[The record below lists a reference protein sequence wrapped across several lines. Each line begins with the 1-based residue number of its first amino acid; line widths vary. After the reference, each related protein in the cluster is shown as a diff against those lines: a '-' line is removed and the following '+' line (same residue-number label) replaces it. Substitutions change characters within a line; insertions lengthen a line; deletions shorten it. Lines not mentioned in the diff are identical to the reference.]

1 MSLELRNRII
11 TSIALFLFIYI
22 SVFIN
27 SYITIIFLIIISF
40 ISWLEFTILTNKV
53 YRKKNEII
61 ANLILILS
69 FFYVTLFAGVTYYFI
84 YIDNIYF
91 VYILLICAFSDI
103 GGYVFGKIF
112 KGKKLTDISPNKTIS
127 GSLGSLLF
135 SLVPY
140 FLFKVV
146 FIYSEIEFFAFVSNN
161 LSNILI
167 CIYLSL
173 ICQMGDLFISYFKRL
188 ADVKDTGKILPGHGG
203 LLDRIDG
210 IIFAIPAL
218 AILGYL
224 LNSLGF

>member
-40 ISWLEFTILTNKV
+40 ISWLEFTTLTNKV

-69 FFYVTLFAGVTYYFI
+69 FFYVTIFAGVTYYFI

-135 SLVPY
+135 SMIPY
-140 FLFKVV
+140 FLFKVC
-146 FIYSEIEFFAFVSNN
+146 FY
-161 LSNILI
+161 
-167 CIYLSL
+167 
-173 ICQMGDLFISYFKRL
+173 
-188 ADVKDTGKILPGHGG
+188 
-203 LLDRIDG
+203 
-210 IIFAIPAL
+210 IFR
-218 AILGYL
+218 
-224 LNSLGF
+224 N

>member
-27 SYITIIFLIIISF
+27 SYITIISLIIISF

-53 YRKKNEII
+53 YRKKSEII

-69 FFYVTLFAGVTYYFI
+69 FFYATIFAGVTYYFI

>member
-69 FFYVTLFAGVTYYFI
+69 FFYVTIFAGVTYYFI

-188 ADVKDTGKILPGHGG
+188 SDVKDTGKILPGHGG

>member
-11 TSIALFLFIYI
+11 TSIALFLFIYF

-69 FFYVTLFAGVTYYFI
+69 FFYVTILGGVTYYFI

>member
-69 FFYVTLFAGVTYYFI
+69 FFYVTIFAGVTYYFI

-91 VYILLICAFSDI
+91 FYILLICAFSDI

-188 ADVKDTGKILPGHGG
+188 SDVKDTGKILPGHGG

>member
-27 SYITIIFLIIISF
+27 SYITIIFLVIISF

-69 FFYVTLFAGVTYYFI
+69 FFYVTIFAGVTYYFI

>member
-69 FFYVTLFAGVTYYFI
+69 FFYATIFAGVTYYFI

-146 FIYSEIEFFAFVSNN
+146 FIYSEIEFFSFVSNS

-224 LNSLGF
+224 LDSLGF

>member
-40 ISWLEFTILTNKV
+40 ISWLEFTTLTNKV
-53 YRKKNEII
+53 YRKRNEII

-69 FFYVTLFAGVTYYFI
+69 FFYVTIFAGVTYYFI

-112 KGKKLTDISPNKTIS
+112 KGRKLTDISPNKTIS

-135 SLVPY
+135 SMIPY

-146 FIYSEIEFFAFVSNN
+146 FI
-161 LSNILI
+161 
-167 CIYLSL
+167 
-173 ICQMGDLFISYFKRL
+173 
-188 ADVKDTGKILPGHGG
+188 
-203 LLDRIDG
+203 
-210 IIFAIPAL
+210 
-218 AILGYL
+218 
-224 LNSLGF
+224 

>member
-40 ISWLEFTILTNKV
+40 ISWLEFTTLTNKV

-69 FFYVTLFAGVTYYFI
+69 FFYATIFAGVTYYFI

-112 KGKKLTDISPNKTIS
+112 KGRKLTDISPNKTIS

-146 FIYSEIEFFAFVSNN
+146 FIYSEIEFFAFVSDN

-188 ADVKDTGKILPGHGG
+188 SDVKDTGKILPGHGG

>member
-27 SYITIIFLIIISF
+27 SHITIIFLIIISF

-69 FFYVTLFAGVTYYFI
+69 FFYVTIFAGVTYYFI

-146 FIYSEIEFFAFVSNN
+146 FIYSEIEFFAFVSDN

-188 ADVKDTGKILPGHGG
+188 SDVKDTGKILPGHGG

>member
-40 ISWLEFTILTNKV
+40 ISWLEFTTLTNKV

-69 FFYVTLFAGVTYYFI
+69 FFYVTIFAGVTYYFI

-112 KGKKLTDISPNKTIS
+112 KGRKLTDISPNKTIS

-146 FIYSEIEFFAFVSNN
+146 FIYSEIEFFAFVSDN

-188 ADVKDTGKILPGHGG
+188 SDVKDTGKILPGHGG

>member
-27 SYITIIFLIIISF
+27 SYITIISLIIISF

-69 FFYVTLFAGVTYYFI
+69 FFYATIFAGVTYYFI

-210 IIFAIPAL
+210 IIIAIPAL

>member
-27 SYITIIFLIIISF
+27 SHITIIFLIIISF

-69 FFYVTLFAGVTYYFI
+69 FFYVTIFAGVTYYFI

-91 VYILLICAFSDI
+91 VYILSICAFSDI

-146 FIYSEIEFFAFVSNN
+146 FIYSETF
-161 LSNILI
+161 
-167 CIYLSL
+167 SL
-173 ICQMGDLFISYFKRL
+173 I
-188 ADVKDTGKILPGHGG
+188 
-203 LLDRIDG
+203 
-210 IIFAIPAL
+210 
-218 AILGYL
+218 
-224 LNSLGF
+224 

>member
-22 SVFIN
+22 SIFIN

-69 FFYVTLFAGVTYYFI
+69 FFYATIFAGVTYYFI

-188 ADVKDTGKILPGHGG
+188 ADVKDSGKILPGHGG

>member
-69 FFYVTLFAGVTYYFI
+69 FFYVTIFAGVTYYFI

-91 VYILLICAFSDI
+91 VYILLICAFSDM

-135 SLVPY
+135 SLIPY

-188 ADVKDTGKILPGHGG
+188 SDVKDTGKILPGHGG

>member
-69 FFYVTLFAGVTYYFI
+69 FFYATIFAGVTYYFI

-146 FIYSEIEFFAFVSNN
+146 FIYSEIEFFTYVSDN

>member
-135 SLVPY
+135 SMIPY

-188 ADVKDTGKILPGHGG
+188 SDVKDTGKILPGHGG

>member
-27 SYITIIFLIIISF
+27 SYITIISLIIISF

-69 FFYVTLFAGVTYYFI
+69 FFYATIFAGVTYYFI

>member
-1 MSLELRNRII
+1 MSLELRNRVI

-22 SVFIN
+22 SIFIN

-69 FFYVTLFAGVTYYFI
+69 FFYVTIFAGVTYYFI

>member
-27 SYITIIFLIIISF
+27 SHITIIFLIIISF
-40 ISWLEFTILTNKV
+40 ISWLEFTTLTNKV

-69 FFYVTLFAGVTYYFI
+69 FFYATIFAGVTYYFI

>member
-1 MSLELRNRII
+1 M
-11 TSIALFLFIYI
+11 I
-22 SVFIN
+22 S
-27 SYITIIFLIIISF
+27 
-40 ISWLEFTILTNKV
+40 
-53 YRKKNEII
+53 
-61 ANLILILS
+61 
-69 FFYVTLFAGVTYYFI
+69 
-84 YIDNIYF
+84 
-91 VYILLICAFSDI
+91 
-103 GGYVFGKIF
+103 GKIF

-135 SLVPY
+135 SMIPY

-146 FIYSEIEFFAFVSNN
+146 FIYSEIEFFAFVSDN

-188 ADVKDTGKILPGHGG
+188 SDVKDTGKILPGHGG

>member
-1 MSLELRNRII
+1 MSSELRNRII

-27 SYITIIFLIIISF
+27 SHITIIFLIIISF

-69 FFYVTLFAGVTYYFI
+69 FFYVTIFAGVTYYFI

-140 FLFKVV
+140 CFVKVV
-146 FIYSEIEFFAFVSNN
+146 FIYSEIEFFTYVSDNS
-161 LSNILI
+161 SNILI

>member
-40 ISWLEFTILTNKV
+40 ISWLEFTTLTNKV

-69 FFYVTLFAGVTYYFI
+69 FFYVTIFAGVAYYFI

-146 FIYSEIEFFAFVSNN
+146 FIYSEIEFFAFVSDN

>member
-40 ISWLEFTILTNKV
+40 ISWLEFTTLTNKV

-69 FFYVTLFAGVTYYFI
+69 FFYATIFAGVTYYFI

>member
-69 FFYVTLFAGVTYYFI
+69 FFYVTIFAGVTYYFI

-135 SLVPY
+135 SLLPY
-140 FLFKVV
+140 FLF
-146 FIYSEIEFFAFVSNN
+146 
-161 LSNILI
+161 
-167 CIYLSL
+167 
-173 ICQMGDLFISYFKRL
+173 
-188 ADVKDTGKILPGHGG
+188 
-203 LLDRIDG
+203 
-210 IIFAIPAL
+210 IPAL
-218 AILGYL
+218 SIWQHWVPR
-224 LNSLGF
+224 

>member
-27 SYITIIFLIIISF
+27 SHITIIFLIIISF

-69 FFYVTLFAGVTYYFI
+69 FFYVTIFAGVTYYFI

-146 FIYSEIEFFAFVSNN
+146 FIYSEIEFFSFVSNS
-161 LSNILI
+161 LSKILI

>member
-40 ISWLEFTILTNKV
+40 ISWLEFTTLTNKV

-69 FFYVTLFAGVTYYFI
+69 FFYVTIFAGVTYYFI

-188 ADVKDTGKILPGHGG
+188 SDVKDTGKILPGHGG

>member
-40 ISWLEFTILTNKV
+40 ISWLEFTILTNKI

-69 FFYVTLFAGVTYYFI
+69 FFYATIFAGVTYYFI

-146 FIYSEIEFFAFVSNN
+146 FIYSEIEFFSFVSNS

-210 IIFAIPAL
+210 IIFAVPAL